1 MPSSQPPP
9 TPMMQ
14 SPLRHLHFI
23 GVCGTAMGAV
33 AAALRAQGY
42 TVTGSDQAV
51 YPPMSTFLQERG
63 IALTS
68 GYSAENLPDGAD
80 LIVVGNAISR
90 GNPELEAVLNRR
102 LRYISLPEA
111 LKQFFLSGRRNT
123 VVSGTHGKTTTT
135 SLLTWILQSADLAP
149 AYLIGGI
156 ARNLGQGCSLH
167 PSTHVVLEGDE
178 YDTAF
183 FDKRSKFL
191 HYLPEVVVIN
201 NVEFD
206 HADIFNNLEEIQT
219 SFRRL
224 VQLVP
229 ENGAIFVNADD
240 PNALAVTAAARTPVH
255 TVGFSEKA
263 THRILAPRYGSG
275 AHFSFM
281 NLDLEIQIPGEFN
294 VRNAA
299 MAAAAAHFHGVAPE
313 SIKSAL
319 GSFTGVAR
327 RQEVRGTVNGITV
340 VDDFGH
346 HPTALG
352 LTIDALRHQYPGRR
366 LWALFEPRS
375 NTTRR
380 AVFQQA
386 LPEALGKADAV
397 ILSKVA
403 RLEQLPE
410 HDRLDPQKIVE
421 DVARLG
427 KPAYYEAGVEEIVQ
441 RVKREAR
448 PGDLVA
454 VFSNGGFDNIHERLL
469 SALKG
474 LG

>member
-1 MPSSQPPP
+1 
-9 TPMMQ
+9 MQ
-14 SPLRHLHFI
+14 NTLRHLHFI
-23 GVCGTAMGAV
+23 GICGTAMGAV

-42 TVTGSDQAV
+42 MVTGSDQAV
-51 YPPMSTFLQERG
+51 YPPMSTFLEERG
-63 IALTS
+63 IALSS
-68 GYSAENLPDGAD
+68 GYSAENLPAEAD

-135 SLLTWILQSADLAP
+135 SLLTWILQHAGLAP

-156 ARNLGQGCSLH
+156 ARNLGQGCALH

-191 HYLPEVVVIN
+191 HYLPEVVLIN
-201 NVEFD
+201 NLEFD
-206 HADIFNNLEEIQT
+206 HADIFNSLEEIQT

-229 ENGAIFVNADD
+229 ENGAVFVNADE
-240 PNALAVTAAARTPVH
+240 PNALAVTTAARAPVY
-255 TVGFSEKA
+255 TVGFSETA
-263 THRILAPRYGSG
+263 THRILNPRYGSG
-275 AHFSFM
+275 ARFSFM
-281 NLDLEIQIPGEFN
+281 NLELDLQIPGEFN

-299 MAAAAAHFHGVAPE
+299 MAAAAARFHGVAPE
-313 SIKSAL
+313 SIRSAL
-319 GSFTGVAR
+319 ASFEGVAR

-340 VDDFGH
+340 LDDFGH

-352 LTIDALRHQYPGRR
+352 LTLEALRHQYPGRR
-366 LWALFEPRS
+366 VWAVFEPRS

-410 HDRLDPQKIVE
+410 NDRLDPQRVVNDI
-421 DVARLG
+421 AALG
-427 KPAYYEAGVEEIVQ
+427 KPAYYESGVSEIVSRLQ
-441 RVKREAR
+441 QEAR
-448 PGDLVA
+448 PGDLIA

-469 SALKG
+469 EALG
-474 LG
+474 TAD

>member
-1 MPSSQPPP
+1 
-9 TPMMQ
+9 MQ
-14 SPLRHLHFI
+14 NTLRHLHFI
-23 GVCGTAMGAV
+23 GICGTAMGAV

-51 YPPMSTFLQERG
+51 YPPMSTFLEERG
-63 IALTS
+63 IAVAS
-68 GYSAENLPDGAD
+68 GYSADNLPADAD

-111 LKQFFLSGRRNT
+111 LKQFFLSGRRNI

-135 SLLTWILQSADLAP
+135 SLLTWILQSAGLAP

-156 ARNLGQGCSLH
+156 ARNLGQGCALH

-191 HYLPEVVVIN
+191 HYLPEVVLIN
-201 NVEFD
+201 NLEFD
-206 HADIFNNLEEIQT
+206 HADIFSSLEEIQT
-219 SFRRL
+219 SFKRL

-240 PNALAVTAAARTPVH
+240 PNALAVTAAARAPVY
-255 TVGFSEKA
+255 TVGFSETA
-263 THRILAPRYGSG
+263 THRILNPRYGSG
-275 AHFSFM
+275 AAFDFL
-281 NLDLEIQIPGEFN
+281 NLGLELQIPGEFN

-299 MAAAAAHFHGVAPE
+299 MAAAAAGFYGVSPGAVQT
-313 SIKSAL
+313 AL
-319 GSFTGVAR
+319 ASFEGVVR
-327 RQEVRGTVNGITV
+327 RQEVRGTVKGITV

-352 LTIDALRHQYPGRR
+352 LTLEALRHQYPGRR
-366 LWALFEPRS
+366 IWAVFEPRS

-380 AVFQQA
+380 AVFQKT

-410 HDRLDPQKIVE
+410 NDRLDPQKVVDDI
-421 DVARLG
+421 AALG
-427 KPAYYEAGVEEIVQ
+427 KPAYYEAGVEEIVS
-441 RVKREAR
+441 RLKTEAR
-448 PGDLVA
+448 PGDLIA
-454 VFSNGGFDNIHERLL
+454 IFSNGGFDNIHERLL
-469 SALKG
+469 EG
-474 LG
+474 LRPAP

>member
-1 MPSSQPPP
+1 
-9 TPMMQ
+9 MQ
-14 SPLRHLHFI
+14 NTLRHLHFI
-23 GVCGTAMGAV
+23 GICGTAMGAV

-42 TVTGSDQAV
+42 MVTGSDQAV
-51 YPPMSTFLQERG
+51 YPPMSTFLEERG
-63 IALTS
+63 IALSS
-68 GYSAENLPDGAD
+68 GYSAENLPAEAD

-135 SLLTWILQSADLAP
+135 SLLTWILQHAGLAP

-156 ARNLGQGCSLH
+156 ARNLGQGCALH

-191 HYLPEVVVIN
+191 HYLPEVVLIN
-201 NVEFD
+201 NLEFD
-206 HADIFNNLEEIQT
+206 HADIFNSLEEIQT

-229 ENGAIFVNADD
+229 ENGAVFVNADE
-240 PNALAVTAAARTPVH
+240 PNALAVTTAARAPVY
-255 TVGFSEKA
+255 TVGFSETA
-263 THRILAPRYGSG
+263 THRILNPRYGSG
-275 AHFSFM
+275 ARFSFM
-281 NLDLEIQIPGEFN
+281 NLELELQIPGEFN

-299 MAAAAAHFHGVAPE
+299 MAAAAARFHGVAPE
-313 SIKSAL
+313 SIRSAL
-319 GSFTGVAR
+319 ASFEGVAR

-340 VDDFGH
+340 LDDFGH

-352 LTIDALRHQYPGRR
+352 LTLEALRHQYPGRR
-366 LWALFEPRS
+366 VWAVFEPRS

-410 HDRLDPQKIVE
+410 NDRLDPQRVVNDI
-421 DVARLG
+421 AALG
-427 KPAYYEAGVEEIVQ
+427 KPAYYESGVPEIVSRLQ
-441 RVKREAR
+441 QEAR
-448 PGDLVA
+448 PGDLIA

-469 SALKG
+469 EALG
-474 LG
+474 TSD